1 MIVELAIAIAI
12 AALQPIDSAAT
23 TRELEAFEQQLAEA
37 WKAGD
42 CAGWGARLAPEW
54 SVIHITGH
62 IISRAEALELCK
74 SPHSP
79 IDSQKVDEIVVR
91 PYGDSAV
98 VTGRTTVVTGGA
110 SPVTV
115 SLRFTDVF
123 ERRDGRWL
131 VVASHATRLGS

>member
-1 MIVELAIAIAI
+1 MIVELAIAI

-23 TRELEAFEQQLAEA
+23 TKELEAFEQRLAET

-42 CAGWGARLAPEW
+42 CAGWGDMLAPEW
-54 SVIHITGH
+54 SVIHITGR
-62 IISRAEALELCK
+62 IISKAEAVELCK
-74 SPHSP
+74 SPHQA
-79 IDSQKVDEIVVR
+79 IESQKVDEIVVR

-110 SPVTV
+110 SAVTV

-123 ERRDGRWL
+123 ERRNGRWQI
-131 VVASHATRLGS
+131 VASHATRLGS

>member
-1 MIVELAIAIAI
+1 MIVELAIAIA
-12 AALQPIDSAAT
+12 ALQPIESAAT
-23 TRELEAFEQQLAEA
+23 THELEAFEQRLAET

-42 CAGWGARLAPEW
+42 CAGWGAMLAPEW
-54 SVIHITGH
+54 SVIHITGR
-62 IISRAEALELCK
+62 IISKAEALEGCK
-74 SPHSP
+74 SPHAP
-79 IDSQKVDEIVVR
+79 IDSQKIDEIVVR

-110 SPVTV
+110 SPATV

-123 ERRDGRWL
+123 ERRNGRWL